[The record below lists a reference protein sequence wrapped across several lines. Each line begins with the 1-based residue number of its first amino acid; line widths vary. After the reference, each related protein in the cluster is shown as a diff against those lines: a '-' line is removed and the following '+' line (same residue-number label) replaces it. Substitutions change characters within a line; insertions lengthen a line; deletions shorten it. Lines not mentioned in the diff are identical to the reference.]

1 MSQSLFNAFNERS
14 LSLSGHRLRA
24 VTNVL
29 LLMASDG
36 NDVIVSIDK
45 SLMPE

>member
-14 LSLSGHRLRA
+14 LSSSDHSLRA